1 MHIEP
6 GIATGAKFVLSCAT
20 GIAMGCVVAKLVVE
34 AIHERRA
41 LSFAVQAIAATGLVF
56 TLFEFLPHFAVW
68 ASEVH
73 LVLGSTLFLLFG
85 AAPAAL
91 GLALGPLLQS
101 VLFVP
106 TDLPQYR
113 MNVTTPL
120 IPLFAIKAL
129 AKRLIPSKAAYRDL
143 QYSKALSLST
153 AYQSGIAVWIASLAL
168 YRAGFGAANLG
179 KVASLAVYYAVVALV
194 EPLADLAALALGT
207 QIGRRECEGICRL
220 PLPEGMLRSKVTMAA
235 ISAALLKR
243 YVRFPR

>member
-6 GIATGAKFVLSCAT
+6 GIVTGAKFVLSCAT

-41 LSFAVQAIAATGLVF
+41 LSFAVQAIAATGTVF
-56 TLFEFLPHFAVW
+56 TLFEFPPHFAVW

-73 LVLGSTLFLLFG
+73 LVTGSTLFLLFG

-91 GLALGPLLQS
+91 GLALGLLLQS

-120 IPLFAIKAL
+120 MPLFAIKAL

-143 QYSKALSLST
+143 QYSKALST

-194 EPLADLAALALGT
+194 EPLADLAALALGK

>member
-6 GIATGAKFVLSCAT
+6 GMVTSAKFVLSCAT

-41 LSFAVQAIAATGLVF
+41 LSFAVQAIAAAGLVF

-73 LVLGSTLFLLFG
+73 LVLGSTLFPFG

-91 GLALGPLLQS
+91 GLALGLLLQS

-120 IPLFAIKAL
+120 MPLFAIKAL

-143 QYSKALSLST
+143 QYSKALALST

-179 KVASLAVYYAVVALV
+179 KVALLAVYYAVVALV
-194 EPLADLAALALGT
+194 EPLADLAALALGK

-243 YVRFPR
+243 YARFPR

>member
-6 GIATGAKFVLSCAT
+6 GIVTGAKFVLSCAT

-91 GLALGPLLQS
+91 GLALGLLLQS

-129 AKRLIPSKAAYRDL
+129 AKRLIPSRLPIAICSTARRFRSRLRINPVSLSGSRLWRSIARASAPPTSVKSHRSRFTMQLWPWSSRWLIWLRWRSGNKLGGVSVRGSVAYRS
-143 QYSKALSLST
+143 QKACC
-153 AYQSGIAVWIASLAL
+153 
-168 YRAGFGAANLG
+168 
-179 KVASLAVYYAVVALV
+179 
-194 EPLADLAALALGT
+194 
-207 QIGRRECEGICRL
+207 GR
-220 PLPEGMLRSKVTMAA
+220 K
-235 ISAALLKR
+235 
-243 YVRFPR
+243 

>member
-6 GIATGAKFVLSCAT
+6 GIVTGAKFVLSCAT

-91 GLALGPLLQS
+91 GLALGLLLQS

-143 QYSKALSLST
+143 QYKALSLST

-179 KVASLAVYYAVVALV
+179 KVASLAVYYALVALV
-194 EPLADLAALALGT
+194 EPLADLAALALGK

>member
-6 GIATGAKFVLSCAT
+6 GIVTGAKFVLSCAT

-56 TLFEFLPHFAVW
+56 TLFEFPPHFAVW

-91 GLALGPLLQS
+91 GLALGLLLQS

-120 IPLFAIKAL
+120 MPLFAIKAL

-143 QYSKALSLST
+143 QYSKALST

-194 EPLADLAALALGT
+194 EPLADLAALALGK